1 MKKQILMI
9 LSLSL
14 LTSCNANTSSILS
27 VEDNSSISSSIMDS
41 SSRQPTTPVYEW
53 EQSTYGIYDGLSLM
67 GDNGIYRLNYE
78 VEGQEYHDVYSFNY
92 YYLSISR
99 SGGVMTNYYNQKE
112 IRGEVMYSY
121 TLDEEDHVKIG
132 SVLNYNGKPSQSL
145 DDVNT
150 LSLLNKAKEPMLPSH
165 IKQSQDGIFYS
176 DDILVITVLAAI
188 TGHTTEALNELYNQV
203 VFSFDEEDKSK
214 LYFSIQGLSLDGSGK
229 EVEYVKASFEDV
241 NYATEE
247 KIDAYLSHYKIP
259 AEAIEKEKTNILL
272 SDSLTSKSSVYLH
285 LQDEP
290 KSLALESTLSFNN
303 DYLSITS
310 EDKLDQSVSST
321 LFKKGENGNAL
332 EIGIDANNQL
342 AYNDMEIKWDDLNWP
357 STSFDATAFRKTGEN
372 TYHYFGAFTTSLFYS
387 FTYLNLGIQS
397 MDMVIS
403 NDEISLVSTTGLD
416 SDDNYNT
423 FYYTINTTFSSTAT
437 IKELKPFA
445 HQEEN
450 DQIQTSLDQLKAGKQ
465 FRYQT
470 YDYSGNSAIQTEVIV
485 DKDIVYINSTN
496 NDVTSRFGFVQ
507 KDNRIIPFDVTTEN
521 NKNVVTIDEETLA
534 SLDEEVTLDDIIGMN
549 LSADVLTINQN
560 GNYIPKDHVINLSSS
575 IIGGP
580 FSEYMIPSSLEMM
593 VDSQTKNI
601 SSLRYLYSYTDAFGQ
616 QTYGYDIVRFDQY
629 GTAVVPP
636 ILASQIR
643 SLGFNN

>member
-1 MKKQILMI
+1 
-9 LSLSL
+9 
-14 LTSCNANTSSILS
+14 
-27 VEDNSSISSSIMDS
+27 
-41 SSRQPTTPVYEW
+41 
-53 EQSTYGIYDGLSLM
+53 
-67 GDNGIYRLNYE
+67 
-78 VEGQEYHDVYSFNY
+78 
-92 YYLSISR
+92 
-99 SGGVMTNYYNQKE
+99 
-112 IRGEVMYSY
+112 
-121 TLDEEDHVKIG
+121 
-132 SVLNYNGKPSQSL
+132 
-145 DDVNT
+145 
-150 LSLLNKAKEPMLPSH
+150 
-165 IKQSQDGIFYS
+165 
-176 DDILVITVLAAI
+176 
-188 TGHTTEALNELYNQV
+188 
-203 VFSFDEEDKSK
+203 
-214 LYFSIQGLSLDGSGK
+214 
-229 EVEYVKASFEDV
+229 
-241 NYATEE
+241 
-247 KIDAYLSHYKIP
+247 
-259 AEAIEKEKTNILL
+259 
-272 SDSLTSKSSVYLH
+272 
-285 LQDEP
+285 
-290 KSLALESTLSFNN
+290 
-303 DYLSITS
+303 
-310 EDKLDQSVSST
+310 
-321 LFKKGENGNAL
+321 
-332 EIGIDANNQL
+332 
-342 AYNDMEIKWDDLNWP
+342 
-357 STSFDATAFRKTGEN
+357 
-372 TYHYFGAFTTSLFYS
+372 
-387 FTYLNLGIQS
+387 

-403 NDEISLVSTTGLD
+403 DDEISLVSTTGLD